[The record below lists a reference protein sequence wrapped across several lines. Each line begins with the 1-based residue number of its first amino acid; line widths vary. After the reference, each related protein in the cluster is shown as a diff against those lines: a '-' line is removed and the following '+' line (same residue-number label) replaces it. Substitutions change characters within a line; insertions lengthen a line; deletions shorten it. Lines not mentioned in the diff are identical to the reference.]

1 MTDEQLQ
8 RRINRQFDV
17 DSIKSK
23 AALIFA
29 GLLGISILL
38 AYVVST

>member
-17 DSIKSK
+17 DSIKSF
-23 AALIFA
+23 AALVCAF
-29 GLLGISILL
+29 LLGVVILV
-38 AYVVST
+38 AYLVSM